1 MADQSPSPLSQRF
14 FRTCLLVLGGVVALS
29 VALDLLARFWGW
41 VALITIVVLI
51 LWVGISFYRWW
62 RDRR

>member
-14 FRTCLLVLGGVVALS
+14 FRACLLILGGIVALS

-41 VALITIVVLI
+41 VALILIVVLI